1 MKTGMCIDKLLPER
15 MILLQ
20 SSNATFQI
28 IILKNM
34 AKIIK
39 ISISYFRSREMVT
52 ITKLKNHRQN
62 TLYREMSVY
71 GAFTNM

>member
-62 TLYREMSVY
+62 TLI
-71 GAFTNM
+71 